1 MSYFDDNENY
11 IVNRNPHGKVSKK
24 KKKPIF
30 TRGYQ
35 ESRERLAKNSFYS
48 RSCFNCIYYYQASG
62 DKEEICQ
69 NPEVLQY
76 DMVVT
81 ESSVYCLK
89 WSPTSTNKTKQQSLF
104 KKSGRSILDE

>member
-1 MSYFDDNENY
+1 MS
-11 IVNRNPHGKVSKK
+11 

-35 ESRERLAKNSFYS
+35 ESREKLAKNSFYT
-48 RSCFNCIYYYQASG
+48 RSCFNCGHYYQASG
-62 DKEEICQ
+62 DKEEMCQ

-81 ESSVYCLK
+81 ENNVYCLK
-89 WSPTSTNKTKQQSLF
+89 WCPNSLNKTKQQSLF
-104 KKSGRSILDE
+104 KKSGRSRLD